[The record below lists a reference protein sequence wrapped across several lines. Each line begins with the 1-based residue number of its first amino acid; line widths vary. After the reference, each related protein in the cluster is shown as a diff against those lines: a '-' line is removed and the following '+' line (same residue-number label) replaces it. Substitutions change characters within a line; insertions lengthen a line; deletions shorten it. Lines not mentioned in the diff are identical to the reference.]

1 MDTPKTSRREFC
13 AHAIS
18 LVTVASLVEGC
29 GGSGGSPTNPGGGGG
44 GGGAATMSTINATAQ
59 GGAVTVNIDAGSPLS
74 SVGSAAVVQT
84 AAGSFLVTRIAQE
97 AFNAMTAVCTH
108 EQCVITGFSSGTF
121 VCPCHGSRY
130 SSSGVVQ
137 MGPANRNLQTFR
149 TQFTNSVLTITL

>member
-18 LVTVASLVEGC
+18 LVTVTSLVEGC
-29 GGSGGSPTNPGGGGG
+29 GSSGGGPTNPGGVGGG
-44 GGGAATMSTINATAQ
+44 GGSTNMATVNGAVQ
-59 GGAVTVNIDAGSPLS
+59 GGAITLNIDAASPLS
-74 SVGSAAVVQT
+74 SAGSAVLVQT
-84 AAGSFLVTRIAQE
+84 SAGSFLVTRTGQDT
-97 AFNAMTAVCTH
+97 FNAMTAVCTH

-130 SSSGVVQ
+130 SSSGTVQ